1 MQDLS
6 PEDETRRR
14 KRRERNKVAAEKCR
28 IKKKKATLNLFAE
41 SKVVEAA
48 NAGYKEE
55 IARLETEE
63 KHLLTILARH
73 KPSCQLAAVSA
84 TGLDQIS
91 DSLYGLSY
99 TGIYSHHFHSAC
111 AAV

>member
-84 TGLDQIS
+84 DSQIS
-91 DSLYGLSY
+91 DSLWGLC
-99 TGIYSHHFHSAC
+99 IYSHHYHSAC